1 MVRDALARRE
11 GISAEEDR
19 DRSDILDRVDAAS
32 AWLEKTEG
40 LGARDDDDDAR
51 PPMVVVQ
58 RCGVLGRP
66 PTGKPGIEAMM
77 QSVAPGCVGDGD
89 VVFERFGDGI
99 VGVRGGAEGDDACAV
114 CRERV
119 VVVGDGGGEGG
130 AFYTLVPI
138 RPRRRGG
145 RRSLRTL
152 PGASLRPPL
161 AFNPR
166 PRRLSTPPDAFQL
179 HPGGEEAKT
188 KGSEEGETKTPGPS
202 DADAMGL
209 PCRHVF
215 HRGCLAPWFATCDA
229 KGVPLSCP
237 ECRQRL
243 PLTGEV
249 GPARVLFPHWSPYD
263 RVRVVNVIP

>member
-99 VGVRGGAEGDDACAV
+99 IGVRGGAEGDDACAV

-119 VVVGDGGGEGG
+119 VGGVVGGGGGK
-130 AFYTLVPI
+130 
-138 RPRRRGG
+138 
-145 RRSLRTL
+145 
-152 PGASLRPPL
+152 
-161 AFNPR
+161 
-166 PRRLSTPPDAFQL
+166 
-179 HPGGEEAKT
+179 EAKT
-188 KGSEEGETKTPGPS
+188 KGSEEGETKTPPPS

-229 KGVPLSCP
+229 KGVPPSCP

-249 GPARVLFPHWSPYD
+249 GPWFSFSHHAGSHTTASAS
-263 RVRVVNVIP
+263 

>member
-138 RPRRRGG
+138 RPRSRGE

-166 PRRLSTPPDAFQL
+166 PRRLSTPPDAFEL
-179 HPGGEEAKT
+179 HPDDDAEAEGDGEERDGGGGGDDEDDDDE
-188 KGSEEGETKTPGPS
+188 GSEDDWEPVVTKRK
-202 DADAMGL
+202 A
-209 PCRHVF
+209 
-215 HRGCLAPWFATCDA
+215 
-229 KGVPLSCP
+229 
-237 ECRQRL
+237 
-243 PLTGEV
+243 
-249 GPARVLFPHWSPYD
+249 PARGHRARRLD
-263 RVRVVNVIP
+263 CDLEVRVASLRI